1 MLIERKRKMRSYL
14 PGAVLNVSFS
24 IMKPCQSIIVI
35 VENSKILN
43 TKEILNLIL
52 VDKFVGEK
60 EAHIVLILVLNSVIR
75 ESVNPVNTKELLLL
89 VSVEKVQELWNVV
102 KKGKYSNVVKNV
114 KEFST
119 VPNINVKEI
128 ATTEI
133 VYPVRKNIW

>member
-1 MLIERKRKMRSYL
+1 MLIETKRKMRSYL
-14 PGAVLNVSFS
+14 PGAVLNASFN